1 MCSKMCR
8 KTDAGAGGSAL
19 PQAAVALWAAHF
31 YYNYIRMAEDRGDK
45 AKADVPSGLADF
57 VSAISPFEELCLLK
71 ALVERCPM
79 SSHGDPGVL
88 RPRLCEAE
96 W

>member
-31 YYNYIRMAEDRGDK
+31 YYNYMRLAEDRGDK
-45 AKADVPSGLADF
+45 AKADVPSGLTDF
-57 VSAISPFEELCLLK
+57 VSATTPPTNPENSAF
-71 ALVERCPM
+71 CP
-79 SSHGDPGVL
+79 SCG
-88 RPRLCEAE
+88 AE
-96 W
+96 CVAKCGANPAGGPA